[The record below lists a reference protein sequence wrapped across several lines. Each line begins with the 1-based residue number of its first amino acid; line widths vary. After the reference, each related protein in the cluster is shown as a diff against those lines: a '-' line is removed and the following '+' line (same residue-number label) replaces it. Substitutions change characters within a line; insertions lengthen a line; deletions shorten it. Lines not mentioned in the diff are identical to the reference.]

1 LPATVELQ
9 ETVAEPDPV
18 TLVGLIAPHVRP
30 EGTMSVKLTTP
41 PKPLSALTVIVDGTE
56 IPTLAAAG
64 VVAAT
69 VKSWTLK
76 MAVAKSVKFPL
87 TPKIVSV

>member
-1 LPATVELQ
+1 VRVRLTV
-9 ETVAEPDPV
+9 
-18 TLVGLIAPHVRP
+18 
-30 EGTMSVKLTTP
+30 P
-41 PKPLSALTVIVDGTE
+41 PKPLSAVTVIVDGTE

-76 MAVAKSVKFPL
+76 VAIAKRVKLPL